1 VVLIAGLD
9 YIRFT
14 MNSISNIQHI
24 VLADDDDDDC
34 DLFKEALDEL
44 LVVPRLTIA
53 KDGQQLMNV
62 LLQSDLAMPD
72 MLFLDVNMPLKNGIE
87 CLHDIRETEKLKHL
101 PVVIFSTSAQQWAL
115 ERVYELGA
123 SIYVL
128 KPNSFLKL
136 KDVIR
141 NVLTTDWNKNPQM
154 PRDEFLLRP

>member
-1 VVLIAGLD
+1 MTSL
-9 YIRFT
+9 
-14 MNSISNIQHI
+14 SNIQHI

-44 LVVPRLTIA
+44 LTVPQLTIA

-62 LLQSDLAMPD
+62 LLQSDLVLPD
-72 MLFLDVNMPLKNGIE
+72 VLFLDVNMPLKNGIE
-87 CLHDIRETEKLKHL
+87 CLEDIRHNERLKHL

-115 ERVYELGA
+115 EKVYELRAGL
-123 SIYVL
+123 YVL

-141 NVLTTDWNKNPQM
+141 DVLTMDWGKKPQL
-154 PRDEFLLRP
+154 PRNEFLLQP

>member
-1 VVLIAGLD
+1 MAGLD

-14 MNSISNIQHI
+14 MTSLSNIQHI

-44 LVVPRLTIA
+44 LVVPQLTIA

-62 LLQSDLAMPD
+62 LLQNDLTMPD

-87 CLHDIRETEKLKHL
+87 CLQDIRETEKLKRL

-115 ERVYELGA
+115 ERVYELRA

-141 NVLTTDWNKNPQM
+141 NVLATDWNKNPQM